1 MLRYVNVMVHRHE
14 LHKQPVTVPAWEVP
28 LLESLYAG
36 GVEVQGEVLVNRP
49 APDPEAEYDR
59 LERKYREYR
68 DEAGDFTGESVVGA
82 VYGRFAQGRNALAK
96 AISSAVVEDESIE
109 ALREEAEALGISVDR
124 RWGAERLRREIAS
137 RREAA

>member
-1 MLRYVNVMVHRHE
+1 MLRYVKAIVHRHE

-36 GVEVQGEVLVNRP
+36 VEVQGEVLVNRP
-49 APDPEAEYDR
+49 APDLEAEYDR

-96 AISSAVVEDESIE
+96 AISGAVVEDESIE

-137 RREAA
+137 QREAA